1 MRARVL
7 RIGAVSV
14 VLSLFTLGAFAQFGT
29 PAPNKP
35 TGPWMN
41 TSLSADE
48 RADLIVKELSL
59 DEKLSLVH
67 GGRSNAMAMFD
78 PNAEPDAKSLGNA
91 GYILGIPRV
100 GIVSIKMA
108 DATVGVT
115 HSSAFGRYSTPLPS
129 TMAETSSW
137 NLDIAREYGSLIGR
151 ELRDQGYTMTLGGGI
166 DLAREPRNGRNFE
179 YHGEDPLLAG
189 LMGGNEMKAEQA
201 QHVIGDLKHYALNEQ
216 ENGRNFVNV
225 HMSKRAMQETSLL
238 AFGIAIGVSDPGAV
252 MCSYNLVDG
261 DYACEN
267 DYLLNHVL
275 RGEFGFKGFVLSDW
289 GGTHSTVKAVNAG
302 LDIQMPDDRFYGQA
316 LKDAIQSGQIPM
328 EKLDAMVKRIVRTE
342 IAVGVFDSPSDRRV
356 PDVFHGLEVAQK
368 VAEESIVLLKNANHV
383 LPLLPGV
390 HSIALIGSH
399 ADVGVA
405 SGGGSGAVDP
415 IGGNAVEAP
424 ATGGM
429 TFGRPIWHR
438 SSPMKAIAAKAPGAN
453 VKFDA
458 GTDLNAAAA
467 LAKLSDVA
475 IVFVNQFTS
484 EGADLNS
491 LTLPDKQDALVDAVA
506 AANPK
511 TIVVIESGS
520 PISMPWIDKIS
531 GVIEAW
537 YPGIKGGEALANILF
552 GDVNPSAKLPI
563 TFAKSDADLEFPEI
577 PKQPVDPN
585 APAPAAP
592 VPGGPTARLRNT
604 RVFDLSHDDGLLVG
618 YRYYEARKIQP
629 LFPFGFGLSYTTY
642 AYSGLKAT
650 PDQATFQVKNT
661 GKRAGAEIAEVY
673 AVLPQAAG
681 EPFKRLVGFTK
692 VSLDAGESKTI
703 TIPLNA
709 KLFSIFN
716 ESKDGF
722 ELVPGDYT
730 ILVGGSSEDL
740 PLKATVTNA
749 L

>member
-1 MRARVL
+1 MP
-7 RIGAVSV
+7 
-14 VLSLFTLGAFAQFGT
+14 
-29 PAPNKP
+29 PAPKKP

-41 TSLSADE
+41 TSLSPDE
-48 RADLIVKELSL
+48 RADLLVKELTL
-59 DEKLSLVH
+59 DEKISLVH
-67 GGRSNAMAMFD
+67 GGPSSSIAMFD
-78 PNAEPDAKSLGNA
+78 PSADPDVKTLGNA
-91 GYILGIPRV
+91 GYIPGIPRV

-108 DATVGVT
+108 DATVGVS

-225 HMSKRAMQETSLL
+225 HTSKRAMQETSLL
-238 AFGIAIGVSDPGAV
+238 AFGVAIGVSDPGAV

-275 RGEFGFKGFVLSDW
+275 RGEFGFKGFVVSDW
-289 GGTHSTVKAVNAG
+289 GATHSTAKAVNAG
-302 LDIQMPDDRFYGQA
+302 LDVQMPDDRYYGQA

-356 PDVFHGLEVAQK
+356 PDVFHGLEVAQR

-383 LPLLPGV
+383 LPLMPGV
-390 HSIALIGSH
+390 HSIAIIGSH

-405 SGGGSGAVDP
+405 SGGGSGSVDP

-438 SSPMKAIAAKAPGAN
+438 SSPMKAIAAKAPGAT

-458 GTDLNAAAA
+458 GTDLSAAAA
-467 LAKLSDVA
+467 LAKSSDVA

-491 LTLPDKQDALVDAVA
+491 LTLPGKQDDLVNTVA
-506 AANPK
+506 AANPR
-511 TIVVIESGS
+511 TIVVIESGG
-520 PISMPWIDKIS
+520 PVSMPWADKVS

-552 GDVNPSAKLPI
+552 GDVNPSAKLPV
-563 TFAKSDADLEFPEI
+563 TFAKSDADLEFPQI
-577 PKQPVDPN
+577 PKQPVNPNTPTVDPTTIEGMR
-585 APAPAAP
+585 AAM
-592 VPGGPTARLRNT
+592 RNT
-604 RVFDLSHDDGLLVG
+604 RVFDLSHEDGLLVG
-618 YRYYEARKIQP
+618 YRYFEAKKIQP

-642 AYSGLKAT
+642 AYSALKAS
-650 PDQATFQVKNT
+650 PDQVTFQVKNT

-673 AVLPQAAG
+673 AILPQAAG
-681 EPFKRLVGFTK
+681 EPFKRLIGFTK
-692 VSLDAGESKTI
+692 VPLAAGESQTVS
-703 TIPLNA
+703 IPLNA
-709 KLFSIFN
+709 KLFSIFD
-716 ESKDGF
+716 EAKDGF
-722 ELVPGDYT
+722 VLVPGDYT
-730 ILVGGSSEDL
+730 VLVGGSSEDL
-740 PLKATVTNA
+740 PLKATVSMHE
-749 L
+749 